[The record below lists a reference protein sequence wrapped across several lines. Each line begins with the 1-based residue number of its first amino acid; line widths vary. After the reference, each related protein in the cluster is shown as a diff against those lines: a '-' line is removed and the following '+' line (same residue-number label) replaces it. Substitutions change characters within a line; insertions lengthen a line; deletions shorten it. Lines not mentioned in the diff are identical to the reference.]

1 MQASFDPLW
10 RRLLDGGVRRR
21 PARRYLAELKDHL
34 DDLIAEERRAMSDP
48 RDAETRALC
57 RLGSFEMLADAM
69 IERREFQTWGR
80 KAPATAYLI
89 APTLGLAAVT
99 ALSVVGVVMTV
110 KQVQGAAGGGAL
122 PGWLSEFAT
131 GMMFFTHA
139 ILPVLL
145 AWALGVM
152 AVRNRSASIWPASGV
167 LALATLGSIFHPI
180 LTLPTATTHGEVV
193 ISPDGFA
200 AFAVLLGL
208 AALPYA
214 ALLVWRAARER
225 RGA

>member
-1 MQASFDPLW
+1 MPASFDPLW
-10 RRLLDGGVRRR
+10 RRLLEGGIQRR

-48 RDAETRALC
+48 REAETRALC

-80 KAPATAYLI
+80 KAPVAAYLI
-89 APTLGLAAVT
+89 APAVALAAIT
-99 ALSVVGVVMTV
+99 LLTVVGVVMTV
-110 KQVQGAAGGGAL
+110 KQVHGATGGAL

-131 GMMFFTHA
+131 GMMFFSHA

-145 AWALGVM
+145 AWALGVV
-152 AVRNRSASIWPASGV
+152 AFRNRSALLWPACGIT
-167 LALATLGSIFHPI
+167 ALSALGSLFHPI
-180 LTLPTATTHGEVV
+180 LTLPTATTHGEVA
-193 ISPDGFA
+193 ISPDGIA
-200 AFAVLLGL
+200 AFAVLLAV

-214 ALLVWRAARER
+214 ALMLWRAARER
-225 RGA
+225 QAA